1 MIAFSLLFCL
11 TVTRKKKEKNSKLIA
26 GVTAT
31 NFKFFIYCVFSQLM
45 YARDYSY
52 KPDMIWQSF
61 TAEKVPSLAGKPK
74 IFFIQASDSKIK
86 LYS

>member
-1 MIAFSLLFCL
+1 
-11 TVTRKKKEKNSKLIA
+11 
-26 GVTAT
+26 
-31 NFKFFIYCVFSQLM
+31 M